1 MATGADIVAYAKQQ
15 IGSPYVFGAEG
26 PNEFDCSGLVNYV
39 YRHFGISTPRT
50 TADMISKKSPLIP
63 ITRAQLQPGDLI
75 MSHWGSNRPS
85 SHVAIY
91 AGDNKVIEAS
101 HPGTN
106 VRMLTYGP
114 SYTAHTDHYFRVPG
128 INGATSTPGGGTG
141 GNANGGGGV
150 LGAILGPGGQVVAE
164 LIPKPAN
171 VTEALTNLGGAMAGV
186 AAGAVNVG
194 ELAGTVGRAL
204 LPSNMLRAAFF
215 MFGTIFV
222 LIGILF
228 LAREVKESA

>member
-1 MATGADIVAYAKQQ
+1 MATGAEIVAYARQQ
-15 IGSPYVFGAEG
+15 LGKPYVFGAEG
-26 PNEFDCSGLVNYV
+26 PNSFDCSGLVNYV
-39 YRHFGISTPRT
+39 YKHFGLSTPRT
-50 TADMISKKSPLIP
+50 TADMISRKSSLIP
-63 ITRAQLQPGDLI
+63 ITRSQLQPGDLI

-106 VRMLTYGP
+106 VRTLTYGP
-114 SYTAHTDHYFRVPG
+114 SYTAHTDHYYRVPG
-128 INGATSTPGGGTG
+128 INGATAAPGGGTG
-141 GNANGGGGV
+141 GNADGGDGV
-150 LGAILGPGGQVVAE
+150 LSAILGPGGQLVATM
-164 LIPKPAN
+164 IPKPAN

-186 AAGAVNVG
+186 ASGVVGVG
-194 ELAGTVGRAL
+194 ELAGTVSRAL
-204 LPSNMLRAAFF
+204 LPSNMLRASFF

-222 LIGILF
+222 LIGIFF